1 MNCKLLLSTAVFLLG
16 TSAFAQDFY
25 VKRSMPNA
33 TEAEGNSVV
42 LSYSSYLAYMQVG
55 LGREATIAAASYYPE
70 DMMSVYKGCTIDSVQ
85 IALWDDCTDG
95 KILIWN
101 QPTDETPLFEVLMER
116 FLYGTSLQ
124 TRPRCLSRTLATCH
138 TDGRF
143 ISLTNLLK

>member
-25 VKRSMPNA
+25 VKRGMPNA

-101 QPTDETPLFEVLMER
+101 
-116 FLYGTSLQ
+116 
-124 TRPRCLSRTLATCH
+124 LAVPQDSDTES
-138 TDGRF
+138 F
-143 ISLTNLLK
+143 WV